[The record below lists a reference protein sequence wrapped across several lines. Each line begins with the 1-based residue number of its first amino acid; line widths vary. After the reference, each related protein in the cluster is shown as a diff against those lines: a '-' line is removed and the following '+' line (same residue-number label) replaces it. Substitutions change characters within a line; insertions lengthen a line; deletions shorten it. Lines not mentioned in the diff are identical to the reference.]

1 MKKLLI
7 SFIALIALLTGCN
20 QGLSSEDIAK
30 VTYEWEK
37 ATLKA
42 DYEREQQFLYEQ
54 GTYEIHKDT
63 PLREN
68 DLKYEDMQIEVY
80 YDEENDWYYSLFN
93 YTNPEEENKVEDG
106 YVVREKDDELKID
119 IEKSKDINQDEIKES
134 FKREAC
140 INCK

>member
-1 MKKLLI
+1 MKRLLLF
-7 SFIALIALLTGCN
+7 FIALIALLTGCN
-20 QGLSSEDIAK
+20 QSVSSEDIAK

-42 DYEREQQFLYEQ
+42 DYELEQQFLYEQ

-80 YDEENDWYYSLFN
+80 YDKENDWYYSLFN

-106 YVVREKDDELKID
+106 YVVREKDNKLKID
-119 IEKSKDINQDEIKES
+119 IEKSKDIKQDKIKES